1 MTKKLRNLFEYV
13 RSIIKPVKVDE
24 LVWINGEETEEADE
38 ESTEEELPPK
48 PMFPKGD
55 TVVLYNPYTELY
67 IAEEWDA
74 IEPTRYEVE
83 YVDYDEEDGVF
94 RYKLA
99 RIDGEGTEEDSE
111 DWYAEDWVRYP
122 LAPTF
127 YKQRQKYTIDLT
139 DLITGGITMEVINA
153 ENAIL
158 VKAVD
163 DDLRKR
169 EIDRFLDLLRTGN
182 AEERKAAEKELR
194 KLTNTKLGEE

>member
-1 MTKKLRNLFEYV
+1 MNAIITYIKRILRIKSPTEEHAKGTKDF
-13 RSIIKPVKVDE
+13 
-24 LVWINGEETEEADE
+24 VWIDGEETDEEA
-38 ESTEEELPPK
+38 ELPSK
-48 PMFPKGD
+48 PMFLKGD

-74 IEPTRYEVE
+74 IEPTRYEVG

-111 DWYAEDWVRYP
+111 DWYAEEWVRYP

-127 YKQRQKYTIDLT
+127 YKQRQKYTIDLI
-139 DLITGGITMEVINA
+139 DLITGGITMEAINA

-158 VKAVD
+158 AKAMD
-163 DDLRKR
+163 DDLKAR

-194 KLTNTKLGEE
+194 KLTAEGSR